1 MPTGAH
7 LAFDSRY
14 SLPSRQ
20 LPPAFNP
27 RGATVSERRQK
38 HTSIEAGWVAY
49 RQSQTKHLARIKG
62 LQSLKTKIPM
72 QESTG
77 LPV

>member
-7 LAFDSRY
+7 LAFDSHY
-14 SLPSRQ
+14 PLPSRQ

-38 HTSIEAGWVAY
+38 PANIEAGWVAY
-49 RQSQTKHLARIKG
+49 RQSQTKHLVRIKG
-62 LQSLKTKIPM
+62 VQSLKTEIKL
-72 QESTG
+72 STE